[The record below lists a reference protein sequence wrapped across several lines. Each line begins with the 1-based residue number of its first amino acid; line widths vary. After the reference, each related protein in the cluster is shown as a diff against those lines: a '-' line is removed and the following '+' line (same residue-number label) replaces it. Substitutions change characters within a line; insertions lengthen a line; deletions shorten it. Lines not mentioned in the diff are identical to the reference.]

1 MPLRW
6 FLYDW
11 LCAVWFVDLAIAPA
25 AEELQKLDVRRQR
38 INLWVIG
45 LAILGVAVAILENE
59 LLWHN
64 RNIPVMSFQIIKLFN
79 SGITIFLFYM
89 ILQYYAVEFELLEV
103 SGKTVMGTSYLQAFI
118 LSGLFKPF
126 CIEVLVVMIH
136 PLPFVNYMVH
146 VWGLDTYC
154 AYSSDGFIAVFMMLR
169 LYAYTPRIIAEAS
182 GLRNEK
188 TRLIGLMNNV
198 DISYHFI
205 GKAMLRDSLQTLLY
219 LFAMSVLT
227 LAYAM
232 LVFERPIGPDTNLDL
247 MENSVWLIII
257 TMTTVGY
264 GDIYPQTPMGR
275 QVAVIAAL
283 LAVVLVALAVGAV
296 TDRLTLSRD
305 ESKVLEFIENIRAKQ
320 DRKILAAKML
330 QHGWRAYHSQR
341 AKMDHPHRQKI
352 KDSESGVPENSILN
366 EPLFYKAALHY
377 AQMRAESVDGISTD
391 VALTV
396 TENSVG
402 IRRVQAQ
409 MEELEKKMTDMHN
422 MIKTAVLGGASTK
435 STKW

>member
-1 MPLRW
+1 VIYL
-6 FLYDW
+6 
-11 LCAVWFVDLAIAPA
+11 AV
-25 AEELQKLDVRRQR
+25 
-38 INLWVIG
+38 
-45 LAILGVAVAILENE
+45 LGVAIGILENE

-64 RNIPVMSFQIIKLFN
+64 RNIPVMSFQLMKLLN
-79 SGITIFLFYM
+79 SGVTLFLFYM
-89 ILQYYAVEFELLEV
+89 ILQYYSIEFELLEV
-103 SGKTVMGTSYLQAFI
+103 SGKTVMGATYIQAFL
-118 LSGLFKPF
+118 LSGLLRPF
-126 CIEVLVVMIH
+126 FLEVLVIMIH
-136 PLPFVNYMVH
+136 PLPFVNYIVH

-154 AYSSDGFIAVFMMLR
+154 AYSSDAFIKVFMMLR
-169 LYAYTPRIIAEAS
+169 IYTYTPRIIAEAS

-205 GKAMLRDSLQTLLY
+205 GKAMLRDSLLTLL
-219 LFAMSVLT
+219 FVFVMSVAT
-227 LAYAM
+227 LSYAM
-232 LVFERPIGPDTNLDL
+232 LVFERPIGPNTNLDL
-247 MENSVWLIII
+247 FENSIWLIII

-275 QVAVIAAL
+275 YIAVIAAL

-305 ESKVLEFIENIRAKQ
+305 ESKVLEFIDNIRNKQ
-320 DRKILAAKML
+320 ERKVAAAKML
-330 QHGWRAYHSQR
+330 QNGWRAYHEQK
-341 AKMDHPHRQKI
+341 AKKPKF
-352 KDSESGVPENSILN
+352 DSEGGGVPENSILN
-366 EPLFYKAALHY
+366 EPLFYKAALQY
-377 AQMRAESVDGISTD
+377 AQMRAESVNGISTD

-402 IRRVQAQ
+402 IRRMQAQ
-409 MEELEKKMTDMHN
+409 MEELEKKMTDMQN

>member
-1 MPLRW
+1 MFWHRHEATSYPDDTCWMLTMRV
-6 FLYDW
+6 FGR
-11 LCAVWFVDLAIAPA
+11 
-25 AEELQKLDVRRQR
+25 EELQKLDVRRQQ

-45 LAILGVAVAILENE
+45 LALLGVALAILENE

-64 RNIPVMSFQIIKLFN
+64 RNIPVMSFQLLKLLN
-79 SGITIFLFYM
+79 SGTTLFLFYM
-89 ILQYYAVEFELLEV
+89 ILQYYSVEFELLEV
-103 SGKTVMGTSYLQAFI
+103 SGKTVMGTTYLQAFI
-118 LSGLFKPF
+118 LSGLLRPF
-126 CIEVLVVMIH
+126 FLEVLVVMIH
-136 PLPFVNYMVH
+136 PLPFVNYIVH

-154 AYSSDGFIAVFMMLR
+154 AYSSDGFVAVFMMLR
-169 LYAYTPRIIAEAS
+169 LYLYTPRIIAEAS

-205 GKAMLRDSLQTLLY
+205 GKAMLRDSLLTLLY
-219 LFAMSVLT
+219 LFAMSVAT

-232 LVFERPIGPDTNLDL
+232 LVFERPVGPDTNLDL

-305 ESKVLEFIENIRAKQ
+305 ESKVLEFIENIRNKQ
-320 DRKILAAKML
+320 DRKIAAAKML
-330 QHGWRAYHSQR
+330 QHGWRAYHGQL
-341 AKMDHPHRQKI
+341 AKRGAKGGRLVD
-352 KDSESGVPENSILN
+352 ESGLPENSILN
-366 EPLFYKAALHY
+366 EPLFYKAALQY
-377 AQMRAESVDGISTD
+377 AQMRAESVNGISTD

-409 MEELEKKMTDMHN
+409 MEELEKKLTDMHN

>member
-1 MPLRW
+1 MRPQGDVSFNRG
-6 FLYDW
+6 
-11 LCAVWFVDLAIAPA
+11 
-25 AEELQKLDVRRQR
+25 EELQKLDVRRQR
-38 INLWVIG
+38 INLWVIY
-45 LAILGVAVAILENE
+45 LAVLGVALAILENE

-64 RNIPVMSFQIIKLFN
+64 RNIPVMSFQLIKLVN
-79 SGITIFLFYM
+79 SGVTLFLFYM
-89 ILQYYAVEFELLEV
+89 ILQYYSVEFELLEV
-103 SGKTVMGTSYLQAFI
+103 SGKTVMGATYIQAFL
-118 LSGLFKPF
+118 LSGLLRPF
-126 CIEVLVVMIH
+126 FMEVLVIMIH
-136 PLPFVNYMVH
+136 PLPFVNYIVH

-154 AYSSDGFIAVFMMLR
+154 AYSSDAFITVFMMLR
-169 LYAYTPRIIAEAS
+169 IYTYTPRIIAEAS

-205 GKAMLRDSLQTLLY
+205 GKAMLRDSLLTLLY
-219 LFAMSVLT
+219 LFAMSVAT

-232 LVFERPIGPDTNLDL
+232 LVFERPIGPNTNLDL

-305 ESKVLEFIENIRAKQ
+305 ESKVLEFIENIRNKQ
-320 DRKILAAKML
+320 DRKVAAAKML
-330 QHGWRAYHSQR
+330 QNGWRAYHEQK
-341 AKMDHPHRQKI
+341 AKKPKPYA
-352 KDSESGVPENSILN
+352 EEGGEPENSILN
-366 EPLFYKAALHY
+366 EPLFYKAALQY
-377 AQMRAESVDGISTD
+377 AQMRAESVNGISTD

-409 MEELEKKMTDMHN
+409 MEELEKKMTDMQN

>member
-1 MPLRW
+1 MKGD
-6 FLYDW
+6 Y
-11 LCAVWFVDLAIAPA
+11 A
-25 AEELQKLDVRRQR
+25 ALKAMDQPMAFNRGEELQKLDVRRQKV
-38 INLWVIG
+38 NVWVIG
-45 LAILGVAVAILENE
+45 LALTGILIAVIENE

-64 RNIPVMSFQIIKLFN
+64 RNIPVMSFQLIKLLN
-79 SGITIFLFYM
+79 SGVTLILFYS

-118 LSGLFKPF
+118 LSGLLRPF
-126 CIEVLVVMIH
+126 LIETAIILIH
-136 PLPFVNYMVH
+136 PLPFVNYIVH
-146 VWGLDTYC
+146 IWGLDTYC
-154 AYSSDGFIAVFMMLR
+154 AYSSDGFVTVFMMLR
-169 LYAYTPRIIAEAS
+169 LYHYTPRIIAEAS

-205 GKAMLRDSLQTLLY
+205 GKAMLRDSLLTLLF
-219 LFAMSVLT
+219 LFIVSVVT
-227 LAYAM
+227 LAYATI
-232 LVFERPIGPDTNLDL
+232 VFERPIGPDTNLDL
-247 MENSVWLIII
+247 FENSVWLVII

-264 GDIYPQTPMGR
+264 GDIYPKTPMGR
-275 QVAVIAAL
+275 YVAIFAAL

-305 ESKVLEFIENIRAKQ
+305 ESKVLEFIENIRSKQ
-320 DRKILAAKML
+320 ERKSAAAQML
-330 QHGWRAYHSQR
+330 QHAWRAYQSQLS
-341 AKMDHPHRQKI
+341 KKHQKGN
-352 KDSESGVPENSILN
+352 KHAYESGVGENNILY

-377 AQMRAESVDGISTD
+377 SQMRAESVNGISTD

-396 TENSVG
+396 TENAVG
-402 IRRVQAQ
+402 IKHMQNQ
-409 MEELEKKMTDMHN
+409 MEELERKLTDMHN

>member
-1 MPLRW
+1 MRPQGDVSFNRG
-6 FLYDW
+6 
-11 LCAVWFVDLAIAPA
+11 
-25 AEELQKLDVRRQR
+25 EELQKLDVRRQR
-38 INLWVIG
+38 INLWVIY
-45 LAILGVAVAILENE
+45 LAVLGVALAILENE

-64 RNIPVMSFQIIKLFN
+64 RNIPVMSFQLIKLVN
-79 SGITIFLFYM
+79 SGVTLFLFYM
-89 ILQYYAVEFELLEV
+89 ILQYYSVEFELLEV
-103 SGKTVMGTSYLQAFI
+103 SGKTVMGATYIQAFL
-118 LSGLFKPF
+118 LSGLLRPF
-126 CIEVLVVMIH
+126 FMEVLVIMIH
-136 PLPFVNYMVH
+136 PLPFVNYIVH

-154 AYSSDGFIAVFMMLR
+154 AYSSDAFITVFMMLR
-169 LYAYTPRIIAEAS
+169 IYTYTPRIIAEAS

-205 GKAMLRDSLQTLLY
+205 GKAMLRDSLLTLLY
-219 LFAMSVLT
+219 LFAMSVAT

-232 LVFERPIGPDTNLDL
+232 LVFERPIGPNTNLDL

-305 ESKVLEFIENIRAKQ
+305 ESKVLEFIENIRNKQ
-320 DRKILAAKML
+320 DRKVAAAKML
-330 QHGWRAYHSQR
+330 QNGWRAYHEQK
-341 AKMDHPHRQKI
+341 AKKPKPYA
-352 KDSESGVPENSILN
+352 EEGGVPENSILN
-366 EPLFYKAALHY
+366 EPLFYKAALQY
-377 AQMRAESVDGISTD
+377 AQMRAESVNGISTD

-409 MEELEKKMTDMHN
+409 MEELEKKMTDMQN

>member
-1 MPLRW
+1 MGSLRCGKPQPATW
-6 FLYDW
+6 G
-11 LCAVWFVDLAIAPA
+11 PA
-25 AEELQKLDVRRQR
+25 ADVSFNRGEELQKLDVRRQQ

-45 LAILGVAVAILENE
+45 LALLGVALAILENE

-64 RNIPVMSFQIIKLFN
+64 RNIPVMSFQLIKLVN
-79 SGITIFLFYM
+79 SCVTLLLFYN

-103 SGKTVMGTSYLQAFI
+103 SGKTVMGTTYLQAFI
-118 LSGLFKPF
+118 LSGLLRPF
-126 CIEVLVVMIH
+126 FLEVLVVMIH
-136 PLPFVNYMVH
+136 PLPFVNYIVH

-154 AYSSDGFIAVFMMLR
+154 AYSSDGFVAVFMMLR
-169 LYAYTPRIIAEAS
+169 LYLYTPRIIAEAS

-305 ESKVLEFIENIRAKQ
+305 ESKVLEFIENIRNKQ
-320 DRKILAAKML
+320 DRKIAAAKML
-330 QHGWRAYHSQR
+330 QHGQR
-341 AKMDHPHRQKI
+341 AERGAKGGRLVD
-352 KDSESGVPENSILN
+352 ESGLPENSILN
-366 EPLFYKAALHY
+366 EPLFYKAALQY
-377 AQMRAESVDGISTD
+377 AQMRAESVNGISTD

-409 MEELEKKMTDMHN
+409 MEELEKKLTDMHN

>member
-1 MPLRW
+1 MSSLK
-6 FLYDW
+6 
-11 LCAVWFVDLAIAPA
+11 APRVGVTDVTFNRG
-25 AEELQKLDVRRQR
+25 EELQRLDLRRQR
-38 INLWVIG
+38 INQWVMAMAMLG
-45 LAILGVAVAILENE
+45 LAIAILETE
-59 LLWHN
+59 LMWHN
-64 RNIPVMSFQIIKLFN
+64 RNIPVMSFQLIKLLN
-79 SGITIFLFYM
+79 SGVTLVLFYL

-103 SGKTVMGTSYLQAFI
+103 SGKTVSGTTYLQSFI
-118 LSGLFKPF
+118 LSGLLRPF
-126 CIEVLVVMIH
+126 IVEVLVVMVH
-136 PLPFVNYMVH
+136 PLPFVNYIVH

-154 AYSSDGFIAVFMMLR
+154 AYSSDAFITVFMMLR
-169 LYAYTPRIIAEAS
+169 VYAYTPRMIAEAS

-205 GKAMLRDSLQTLLY
+205 GKAMLRDSLLTLLY
-219 LFAMSVLT
+219 LFMMSVVT

-232 LVFERPIGPDTNLDL
+232 LVFERPIGSDTNLDL
-247 MENSVWLIII
+247 MENAVWLIII

-305 ESKVLEFIENIRAKQ
+305 ESKVLEFIENIRNKQ
-320 DRKILAAKML
+320 ERKIAAAKML
-330 QHGWRAYHSQR
+330 QHGWRAYYTQR
-341 AKMDHPHRQKI
+341 GK
-352 KDSESGVPENSILN
+352 KDAQSLHDPMGVPENSILT
-366 EPLFYKAALHY
+366 EPLFYKAALQY
-377 AQMRAESVDGISTD
+377 AQMRSESVNGISTD

-396 TENSVG
+396 TENAVG
-402 IRRVQAQ
+402 IRRVQAH

-435 STKW
+435 STRW